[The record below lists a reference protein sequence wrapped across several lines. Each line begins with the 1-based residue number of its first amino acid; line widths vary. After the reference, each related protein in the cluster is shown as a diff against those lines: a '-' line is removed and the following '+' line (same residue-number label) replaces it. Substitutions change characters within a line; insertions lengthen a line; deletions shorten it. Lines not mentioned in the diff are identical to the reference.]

1 MSETTPAIPTWKER
15 VEKALAVLTAEDQPL
30 TPCTYCPYCQ
40 SSEIGQRDQEIDDDT
55 VTISYECR
63 ECDGQ
68 WSIGFD
74 LGVVF
79 LDGDGSD
86 ECIGMD
92 AMINCAHR
100 VTEPDP
106 KAQITEAVNAWMVAH
121 PLDSADIVAHTL
133 VELQRLLEHSA
144 EAHADAGDLEGDAAS
159 RSEARIVQCAGSL
172 LENPDP
178 NGDDIA
184 ELKRAC
190 RAHPCRGDHWK
201 DYPLD

>member
-1 MSETTPAIPTWKER
+1 MSDPTQTTPTWKER
-15 VEKALAVLTAEDQPL
+15 VEKALAMLTAEDQPL
-30 TPCTYCPYCQ
+30 TPCSYCPYCQ
-40 SSEIGQRDQEIDDDT
+40 DSALVEHDQDLDDDT
-55 VTISYECR
+55 LTIEYECR
-63 ECDGQ
+63 SCEGR
-68 WSIGFD
+68 WSCGFD

-100 VTEPDP
+100 VTDLDP
-106 KAQITEAVNAWMVAH
+106 KAKITEAVNAWMIAH

-133 VELQRLLEHSA
+133 AELQRLIEHSA
-144 EAHADAGDLEGDAAS
+144 EAHADAGDQEGDAAC
-159 RSEARIVQCAGSL
+159 RAEARIVQCAGWL